1 MELETFF
8 SVSEQTMQFLLSVV
22 LGAGL
27 GVVYDC
33 FRVFRILFPPARK
46 NGAVCVGDAA
56 FMIISG
62 AAVFLFA
69 VVFCRSQVR
78 LFSVIGALLGFVLY
92 ILTIG
97 NFITGI
103 LKAIVS
109 AICKILQKVYS
120 AVFAPVVNYVKG
132 ICLKKFNKFVHSY
145 ENQKKTK

>member
-1 MELETFF
+1 MNLETFF
-8 SVSEQTMQFLLSVV
+8 SVSEQTVQFLLSVV

-27 GVVYDC
+27 GIVYDC

-46 NGAVCVGDAA
+46 TGAVCAGDIA

-69 VVFCRSQVR
+69 ALFCRSQVR
-78 LFSVIGALLGFVLY
+78 FFSIIGALLGFILY

-97 NFITGI
+97 NFITGV

-120 AVFAPVVNYVKG
+120 AFFAPVVNYTKG
-132 ICLKKFNKFVHSY
+132 ICLKNFNKFVHSY
-145 ENQKKTK
+145 ENEKKTK